1 MLRYFATFAG
11 CAQRNAAANEKRKLP
26 PQEVLA
32 LRRPSVARLSE
43 KERRARTSAGLV
55 VADDTGEVDAE
66 YTVPGHKKSKE
77 ALERIAAATVGNT
90 LFDGLTSDR
99 KHTIA

>member
-1 MLRYFATFAG
+1 M
-11 CAQRNAAANEKRKLP
+11 
-26 PQEVLA
+26 
-32 LRRPSVARLSE
+32 
-43 KERRARTSAGLV
+43 
-55 VADDTGEVDAE
+55 ADDTGEVDAE